1 LGYPV
6 GLALPNDSGVLVK
19 FNCANLQNIPKV
31 QYLSEA
37 FGSAKPTSAGRVVS
51 TKCLNL
57 VKITFTD
64 RDGYD
69 ILRIY
74 TQKGENMTATISSWG
89 NSLGLKFP
97 KNILEPIKPQKEK
110 YDINELVKLIPP
122 DYKSH
127 EVIDN
132 KVGAE
137 EW

>member
-1 LGYPV
+1 
-6 GLALPNDSGVLVK
+6 
-19 FNCANLQNIPKV
+19 
-31 QYLSEA
+31 
-37 FGSAKPTSAGRVVS
+37 VS

-89 NSLGLKFP
+89 NSLGLRFP

-110 YDINELVKLIPP
+110 YDINELVKLIPS